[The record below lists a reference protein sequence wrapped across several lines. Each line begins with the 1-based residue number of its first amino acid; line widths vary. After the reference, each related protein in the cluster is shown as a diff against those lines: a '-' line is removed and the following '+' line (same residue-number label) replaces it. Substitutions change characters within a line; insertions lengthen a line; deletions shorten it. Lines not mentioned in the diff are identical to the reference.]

1 MKNELMARAI
11 SHLED
16 DLLVRAQAFRPRRRA
31 LPRILAAAA
40 CLALVLT
47 AALTMTRRAPETSI
61 LIGGTALADVPV
73 PIEQPAPFTL
83 DARNTQ
89 PLSVSLTVGSVEDG
103 TMRVSVSDGVLDSP
117 LDSFP
122 RALSS
127 RSVSGGET
135 LTWVVAA
142 PDSSAVYTLS
152 LDGRAAAVLR
162 YDDAHAC
169 WFAERSPA

>member
-11 SHLED
+11 SHLDD

-47 AALTMTRRAPETSI
+47 AALTMTRRAPET
-61 LIGGTALADVPV
+61 IGGSALSSAPI

-89 PLSVSLTVGSVEDG
+89 PLSVSLTVGSAEDG
-103 TMRVSVSDGVLDSP
+103 TLRVSVSDGVLDSP

-152 LDGRAAAVLR
+152 LDGRATAVLR